1 MRQAFAIW
9 VVRLRYLVIAAR
21 IAGAV
26 AATLYL
32 PGLRSGERLLL
43 GAAWFPRTRPPSRQA
58 PAPSKLFS
66 VPLTVDTA
74 VVERDAAGFSVEE
87 QREIVE
93 RAVEV
98 TTDEQG
104 GDPFLRA
111 PDPQHEGAVPR
122 GSEEDGTTA
131 VTHLFFSADVSLT
144 NKVELAHAYAD
155 RAAGHYAEH
164 YLGPGSARPVRG
176 DRERSSLSS
185 SAPCWRS
192 RSSSG

>member
-1 MRQAFAIW
+1 MPSLRPSTSRASAAAKPRAGRLGSRGLAAIE
-9 VVRLRYLVIAAR
+9 
-21 IAGAV
+21 AGA
-26 AATLYL
+26 
-32 PGLRSGERLLL
+32 RS
-43 GAAWFPRTRPPSRQA
+43 QQ
-58 PAPSKLFS
+58 LFS
-66 VPLTVDTA
+66 VPLTADTA

-104 GDPFLRA
+104 GDEILFALPILNTKELF
-111 PDPQHEGAVPR
+111 P

-155 RAAGHYAEH
+155 RAAGHYAGVTGPAR
-164 YLGPGSARPVRG
+164 LGSPSSR
-176 DRERSSLSS
+176 RSRTLFPTSS